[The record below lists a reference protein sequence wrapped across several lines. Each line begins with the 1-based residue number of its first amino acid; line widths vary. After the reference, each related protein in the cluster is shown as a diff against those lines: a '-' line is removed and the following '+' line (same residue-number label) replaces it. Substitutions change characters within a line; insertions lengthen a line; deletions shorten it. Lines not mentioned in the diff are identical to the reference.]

1 MGRINLKQN
10 SGVRTT
16 DHAAPI
22 TNPHTDLRLQGISA
36 MQRASNSLANGI
48 AYVGQAIG
56 DIARDQL
63 QMENE
68 IAVNGA
74 QIELL
79 KKEQAF
85 NDEFEKRMVSG
96 EFKDFKSFQDA
107 YVKEYSAGIESPL
120 NQKFQDD
127 GLSDAARHALAV
139 HIKRAQATNF
149 ARLGGSWKRITT
161 DNMVK
166 GVFNQAQEFM
176 QAGGDIEGIKKIL
189 APLVDNGYISRET
202 AEKSVTDF
210 TRQSDDLRI
219 KNIYSAIKVAETPE
233 EIDTLISTFL
243 QTPEYNRMGEPAQ
256 EAFDIFSRAARA
268 DATQREAAKAEA
280 AAHKKE
286 AEENKAAASAQKE
299 LQATRA
305 TEGKAVEGLIANID
319 LAVREN
325 AKLSKYAEDLAKY
338 ALNRNGA
345 VKAFEKLLETSHF
358 TEDEKA
364 VKRRDFFAHLDDAE
378 IRQNKAIKAKIKQT
392 ALDAL
397 DAAMKNEGFIAADIL
412 KDEQLAKARKEA
424 ELIGSFEALSAE
436 QKAEHSRKFFD
447 LIKQAMRY
455 NVKDDEMG
463 QELVSLMR
471 SAQIFTEDRRMQAM
485 QLISDQVKNV
495 SPENWSAADKK
506 KFNEEWDEII
516 EEKGN
521 WGAWRGEGDK
531 DKIMALDLYNRVL
544 RLAIARNLS
553 LTETVEELK
562 KDPYYQEIFHKTSRA
577 KAEEFSNGRR

>member
-16 DHAAPI
+16 DHAAPV
-22 TNPHTDLRLQGISA
+22 TNSHSDMRLQGISA
-36 MQRASNSLANGI
+36 MQRAANSLANGI
-48 AYVGQAIG
+48 AYVGQAMG

-85 NDEFEKRMVSG
+85 NDEFEKRITAG

-107 YVKEYSAGIESPL
+107 YIKEYSAGIESPL

-139 HIKRAQATNF
+139 HIKRSQATNF

-161 DNMVK
+161 DNMIK
-166 GVFNQAQEFM
+166 GVYNQAEELAQM
-176 QAGGDIEGIKKIL
+176 GGTAEAFSALFKPYAEVGW
-189 APLVDNGYISRET
+189 ISRET
-202 AEKSVTDF
+202 AEKIVADF
-210 TRQSDDLRI
+210 TRKADDLRI
-219 KNIYSAIKVAETPE
+219 KNIYSALRVAETPE

-280 AAHKKE
+280 AARKKE
-286 AEENKAAASAQKE
+286 ADKNKAVAKQIKNEETAVNALSAQVDLSVGINTE
-299 LQATRA
+299 LAKDVA
-305 TEGKAVEGLIANID
+305 D
-319 LAVREN
+319 LT
-325 AKLSKYAEDLAKY
+325 KY
-338 ALNRNGA
+338 ALNRNG
-345 VKAFEKLLETSHF
+345 VIKAFDDLMDNSHF
-358 TEDEKA
+358 TEDEKTI
-364 VKRRDFFAHLDDAE
+364 KRRDLLAHLDDAE

-392 ALDAL
+392 AFDAL
-397 DAAMKNEGFIAADIL
+397 DAAMQNKGFIAADIL
-412 KDEQLAKARKEA
+412 KDDKLAKARKEA

-436 QKAEHSRKFFD
+436 QKTEHSRKFFD
-447 LIKQAMRY
+447 LIKQVMRY

-506 KFNEEWDEII
+506 KFKEEWDEII

-521 WGAWRGEGDK
+521 WGAWRGDGDK
-531 DKIMALDLYNRVL
+531 DNIMALDLYNRVL

-562 KDPYYQEIFHKTSRA
+562 KDPYYQEIFQKVNRK
-577 KAEEFSNGRR
+577 KAEEYVGRR